1 MSTQRGGLAADSA
14 GFVHAMAQSMAVG
27 PLFSAALFGGIIAG
41 IAGSAGPFVLV
52 VSTAGVV
59 AVSVVI
65 ATFARRHP
73 NAGSIYGFFKH
84 ATRSKEV
91 ANFGAGIYF
100 YGLLWLGAGGIYI
113 GFGVLFQ
120 EFAVRYL
127 GFDPPWW
134 APALLAVLAV
144 AAVNVVGVKP
154 SVRAQLVIL
163 AVSAVPFLALA
174 AKVLA
179 VGGAH
184 GNTWRAF
191 DPSAPSAG
199 SVFSAFLFCI
209 ILYLGFELSSA
220 LGEEAKRASTTIPW
234 AVVATVAAVGAF
246 FILMQYVGT
255 IGFGVDAAAK
265 AWGASPNGLAVL
277 GGRYL
282 GSWAEVW
289 IYLAVLLDI
298 LGVALGFTVS
308 AARGLYSLGRDG
320 VLPRWLGTVTR
331 RRTPARAN
339 ATIVVGAF
347 ALVLGFL
354 WSPLQTKFEGFV
366 ITAGVGALLMLLVYV
381 GLGAT
386 LMAQASPRRGRLVRI
401 VVAATAITVAG
412 LGIYGSVTPFPTGPA
427 RWEIWFAL
435 IGVGAAAVL
444 TTAVASRRRSGD
456 APVAAVA
463 PGDAGASRIGTTRG
477 AVR

>member
-1 MSTQRGGLAADSA
+1 MSTQRHGLAESSA
-14 GFVHAMAQSMAVG
+14 GFWQAMGQSMAVG

-52 VSTAGVV
+52 VSTVGVV
-59 AVSVVI
+59 AVSIVI

-73 NAGSIYGFFKH
+73 NAGSIYGYFKH

-91 ANFGAGIYF
+91 ADFGAGIYF

-113 GFGVLFQ
+113 GFGILFQ
-120 EFAVRYL
+120 QFAAHYL

-134 APALLAVLAV
+134 APALVAVLVV

-163 AVSAVPFLALA
+163 AVSAVPFLVLA
-174 AKVLA
+174 VKVLA
-179 VGGAH
+179 VGGAQ

-199 SVFSAFLFCI
+199 SIFSAFLFCI
-209 ILYLGFELSSA
+209 ILYLGFELSAA
-220 LGEEAKRASTTIPW
+220 LGEEAKRATKTIPW

-246 FILMQYVGT
+246 YILMQYVGT
-255 IGFGVDAAAK
+255 IGFGLAAAQK
-265 AWGASPNGLAVL
+265 TWGASPNGLAVL

-289 IYLAVLLDI
+289 IYVAVLLDM
-298 LGVALGFTVS
+298 LAVALGFTVS
-308 AARGLYSLGRDG
+308 AARGLFSLGRDG
-320 VLPRWLGTVTR
+320 VLPGWLAGLTRW
-331 RRTPARAN
+331 RTPARAN
-339 ATIVVGAF
+339 VTLVVGAF
-347 ALVLGFL
+347 AIICGFL
-354 WSPLQTKFEGFV
+354 WSPLRTKFEAFV

-386 LMAQASPRRGRLVRI
+386 LLVQAAPARGRVVRM
-401 VVAATAITVAG
+401 VVAAVAMTVAG
-412 LGIYGSVTPFPTGPA
+412 LGIYGSVTPFPSGPA

-435 IGVGAAAVL
+435 VGVGAAAVL
-444 TTAVASRRRSGD
+444 ASAGALRRRRPSLEAAR
-456 APVAAVA
+456 APSAHEGELVTN
-463 PGDAGASRIGTTRG
+463 G
-477 AVR
+477 

>member
-1 MSTQRGGLAADSA
+1 MSTQRSALAQDSA
-14 GFVHAMAQSMAVG
+14 GFWQAMGQSMAVG

-52 VSTAGVV
+52 VSTVGVV
-59 AVSVVI
+59 AVSIVI

-73 NAGSIYGFFKH
+73 NAGSIYGYFKYS
-84 ATRSKEV
+84 TRSNGV

-113 GFGVLFQ
+113 GFGILFQ
-120 EFAVRYL
+120 EFAARYL

-134 APALLAVLAV
+134 APGLIAVLVV
-144 AAVNVVGVKP
+144 AAINVVGVKP

-163 AVSAVPFLALA
+163 AVSAIPFLILA
-174 AKVLA
+174 VKILA

-191 DPSAPSAG
+191 DPQAPTAG
-199 SVFSAFLFCI
+199 SIFSAFLFCI

-220 LGEEAKRASTTIPW
+220 LGEEAKRATKTIPW

-246 FILMQYVGT
+246 YILMQYVGT
-255 IGFGVDAAAK
+255 IGFGLDAAQK
-265 AWGASPNGLAVL
+265 SWGASPNGLAVL
-277 GGRYL
+277 AGRYL

-289 IYLAVLLDI
+289 IYVAVLLDI
-298 LGVALGFTVS
+298 LAVALGFTVS
-308 AARGLYSLGRDG
+308 AARGLFSLGRDG
-320 VLPRWLGTVTR
+320 VLPGWLSSVSRWK
-331 RRTPARAN
+331 TPARAN
-339 ATIVVGAF
+339 ATIAFGAF
-347 ALVLGFL
+347 AIILGFL
-354 WSPLQTKFEGFV
+354 WSPLRTKFEAFV
-366 ITAGVGALLMLLVYV
+366 ITAGVGAILMLLIYV

-386 LMAQASPRRGRLVRI
+386 LLVQATPARGRLVRMVI
-401 VVAATAITVAG
+401 AAAAMTVAG

-435 IGVGAAAVL
+435 IGVGVGLAL
-444 TTAVASRRRSGD
+444 ASAGALRRSP
-456 APVAAVA
+456 APDPDPVPARKEGELVTQ
-463 PGDAGASRIGTTRG
+463 G
-477 AVR
+477 